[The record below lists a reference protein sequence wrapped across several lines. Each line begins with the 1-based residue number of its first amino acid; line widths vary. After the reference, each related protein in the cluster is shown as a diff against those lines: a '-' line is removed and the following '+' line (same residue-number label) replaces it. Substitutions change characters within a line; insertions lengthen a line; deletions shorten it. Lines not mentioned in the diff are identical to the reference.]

1 MNTLYTESDILF
13 VRVYNNYFALSHTEK
28 TLRCEKQ
35 YIYADLIWPLKHDA
49 ELAFMEIRH
58 SYSTFPL
65 KTAVPYPNYPTNGS
79 VPDLVID

>member
-1 MNTLYTESDILF
+1 MSVVSVQSSIIFLHQNLLHS
-13 VRVYNNYFALSHTEK
+13 
-28 TLRCEKQ
+28 Q
-35 YIYADLIWPLKHDA
+35 HDA

-65 KTAVPYPNYPTNGS
+65 KTAVPYPTNGS